1 MEYIYF
7 DTTHAIEV
15 HDKIIQ
21 NSGGSL
27 GLLNI
32 GLLESTLEHVQNDWY
47 YPSFEDKVCHLFYAI
62 NKNHCF
68 NDGNKRA
75 SIALSAYF
83 LEINGFSNKVEK
95 FILKMEDNAVH
106 VADNRVERDL
116 LHEIISSLINEDDYS
131 EELKLK
137 IYYALVK

>member
-21 NSGGSL
+21 NSGGSM

-47 YPSFEDKVCHLFYAI
+47 YPSFEDKVSHLFYAI

-75 SIALSAYF
+75 SIVLSAYF
-83 LEINGFSNKVEK
+83 LEINGFSKKVDE

-106 VADNRVERDL
+106 VADNRIDKAL
-116 LHEIISSLINEDDYS
+116 LQEIITSIIYEDDYS

-137 IYYALVK
+137 IYYALS